1 MRVINI
7 EVDLAVRVEHEPALL
22 VLCET
27 LITDMADGL
36 FAAWSR
42 RANLHEETRAAVLP
56 EVLLG
61 EPFDSEFLI

>member
-1 MRVINI
+1 M
-7 EVDLAVRVEHEPALL
+7 RVEHEPTFL
-22 VLCET
+22 VLSET

-42 RANLHEETRAAVLP
+42 RANLHEETGAAVLP

-61 EPFDSEFLI
+61 